1 MINLNTLKEI
11 RKDNDITQERMAKI
25 LNVSTNTYSKWEN
38 GINIPAFE
46 YLYNFAR
53 YFNYTIDYIL
63 GLTYDRIS
71 VNYKFYD
78 INLIPKNIK
87 YLRESAGLT
96 QRELATKLKTTN
108 SAIDLMKDG

>member
-38 GINIPAFE
+38 GINIPTFE

-96 QRELATKLKTTN
+96 KRELATKLKTTN